1 MSNVGPWFTRL
12 YTLIGRG
19 ADVQIEEFRDF
30 FEAYQPL
37 VRSRLRRCGVPTAD
51 QNDVC
56 QDVFVILHRRLSGY
70 DGSVPLST
78 WVQTICDRAATR
90 FLRLAEL
97 RQKRASEVPALGVYR
112 SIPANQDHEVDTR
125 RAFAR
130 AETLLESL
138 DDEKRKV
145 FILYELEGLHMYEV
159 VDELGCPLQ
168 TGYSRLR
175 AARKI
180 IRALLLRSRLG
191 RPKSQ

>member
-1 MSNVGPWFTRL
+1 V
-12 YTLIGRG
+12 Y
-19 ADVQIEEFRDF
+19 VQIGEFRDF

-37 VRSRLRRCGVPTAD
+37 VMTRLRKGGVPDAD
-51 QNDVC
+51 QSDVC

-78 WVQTICDRAATR
+78 WVRSISDRAALR
-90 FLRLAEL
+90 HLRLARR
-97 RQKRASEVPALGVYR
+97 RQTRASRVPVLGMSRCV
-112 SIPANQDHEVDTR
+112 PANQEHEVDTR

-130 AETLLESL
+130 AETLLRCL
-138 DDEKRKV
+138 DDEKRQV

-180 IRALLLRSRLG
+180 IRSLLLRSRLG
-191 RPKSQ
+191 RRKSD